1 MAEQRCTFKCG
12 DWHCGSYQFNLYKDG
27 IDQGGFCDVHY
38 WQGRAIRAEALA
50 QPAQEPQIST
60 EELVYMTGVYDGKVL
75 EREACAKLARK
86 VANATRPDDFALD
99 KCYEI
104 EIAIRARGNT

>member
-1 MAEQRCTFKCG
+1 MKKCIKCG
-12 DWHCGSYQFNLYKDG
+12 SHAFNLYAEG

-50 QPAQEPQIST
+50 QPAQKPQIST

-75 EREACAKLARK
+75 EREACAKVLESIS
-86 VANATRPDDFALD
+86 NAPDMQSYAA
-99 KCYEI
+99 
-104 EIAIRARGNT
+104 AIRARGNT